1 MVAKL
6 KQTLQSKDLN
16 PKDCGGATTTI
27 WVGVLIHPLITK
39 ETYTDEQLF
48 NRC

>member
-6 KQTLQSKDLN
+6 KQTLQSKTNL
-16 PKDCGGATTTI
+16 DCGGATTTI